1 MKKFYTHLIEID
13 TLIIELDKMDLSQE
27 EKMHLTALIDS
38 SLDHTILEAILSEL
52 NEEDKKTFLKHLVH
66 DDHDK
71 VWELLNSKIDNIED
85 KIKKAADELKKEL
98 HKDIEE
104 AKRQK
109 HG

>member
-1 MKKFYTHLIEID
+1 MAKFYTHLVEVD

-38 SLDHTILEAILSEL
+38 SLDHAILEAILSEL
-52 NEEDKKTFLKHLVH
+52 NEEDKKVFLKHLAL
-66 DDHDK
+66 DAHDK
-71 VWELLNSKIDNIED
+71 IWDLLGNRIDNIEG
-85 KIKKAADELKKEL
+85 KIKKAADELKQEL

-104 AKRQK
+104 AKRQR